1 MNAHPTAGH
10 DDATGNVRNSLKLKK
25 LVLTTHKCCQQPL
38 DAIALLGVEYCMM
51 NVQTLAFVGFGL
63 AWAAILAM
71 AWYQHYLP
79 LLPVW

>member
-1 MNAHPTAGH
+1 MPTLQRG
-10 DDATGNVRNSLKLKK
+10 ATGRNYFKLKM
-25 LVLTTHKCCQQPL
+25 LVFITHKCCQQPL